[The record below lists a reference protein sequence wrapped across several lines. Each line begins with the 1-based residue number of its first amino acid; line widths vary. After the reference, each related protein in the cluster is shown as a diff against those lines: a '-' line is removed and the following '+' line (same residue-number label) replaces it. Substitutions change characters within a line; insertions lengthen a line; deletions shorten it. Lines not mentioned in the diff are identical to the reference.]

1 MEYIIFEKNNFKG
14 SHIKRNYK
22 TLLLRYFVIGFL
34 LTILSFL
41 CYCKIGNNLK
51 KSNILKN
58 QQITFLLEEEI
69 PDLDLIRQNPH
80 LQTEFI
86 LNLLSEPSK
95 IDSTL
100 FKNNHNKIKQK
111 IYSIIENKDKNKDL
125 YNILSTIYGAFLADS
140 MGSGAESKPKDK
152 NNHLL
157 IYNEEGRFKPGQ
169 ITDDSEMAMS
179 QAYGIMDNGYYKALN
194 NHLIYYYYV
203 LWYKSN
209 PIDIGPVTK
218 AALQYLDLD
227 QVNITDEIIFSDKI
241 KDKISVKN
249 SASLAN
255 GFIMRAS
262 PFLTWFYM
270 LYKEYISGTLK
281 TKSKENFFILYNK
294 IYNEISKD
302 VQLTH
307 PNRENFV
314 SASIFIFMGLCSME
328 HLSGKEIL
336 ENTEILLQN
345 IHFRNQ
351 ANEEEN
357 KIKNHFE
364 NTLKEFSKEN
374 FEKDFFFNNLEEQSG
389 LYLHAFNLT
398 LYYLYTFDS
407 QKEKMDLKDI
417 YNNIVYD
424 ICDFGGDTET
434 NSAIVGMIMGPL
446 IGMENFDKKY
456 FDIFLNYYSA
466 ERLIYTNVFMYFYA
480 NYLLEMANY
489 PAYIENYNKV
499 NFNFME
505 MILNMINN
513 EIS

>member
-1 MEYIIFEKNNFKG
+1 
-14 SHIKRNYK
+14 
-22 TLLLRYFVIGFL
+22 
-34 LTILSFL
+34 
-41 CYCKIGNNLK
+41 
-51 KSNILKN
+51 
-58 QQITFLLEEEI
+58 
-69 PDLDLIRQNPH
+69 
-80 LQTEFI
+80 
-86 LNLLSEPSK
+86 
-95 IDSTL
+95 
-100 FKNNHNKIKQK
+100 
-111 IYSIIENKDKNKDL
+111 
-125 YNILSTIYGAFLADS
+125 
-140 MGSGAESKPKDK
+140 
-152 NNHLL
+152 
-157 IYNEEGRFKPGQ
+157 
-169 ITDDSEMAMS
+169 
-179 QAYGIMDNGYYKALN
+179 
-194 NHLIYYYYV
+194 
-203 LWYKSN
+203 
-209 PIDIGPVTK
+209 
-218 AALQYLDLD
+218 
-227 QVNITDEIIFSDKI
+227 
-241 KDKISVKN
+241 
-249 SASLAN
+249 
-255 GFIMRAS
+255 MRAS
-262 PFLTWFYM
+262 PFLAWFYM
-270 LYKEYISGTLK
+270 LYKEYISGILK

-345 IHFRNQ
+345 IHFKNQ
-351 ANEEEN
+351 VNEEEN

-374 FEKDFFFNNLEEQSG
+374 FEKDTFFNNLEEQSG

-424 ICDFGGDTET
+424 ICNFGGDTET
-434 NSAIVGMIMGPL
+434 NSAIVGMIIGPL

-480 NYLLEMANY
+480 NYLLEMAKY
-489 PAYIENYNKV
+489 PAYIENYNRV

-505 MILNMINN
+505 IILNMINK
-513 EIS
+513 EI